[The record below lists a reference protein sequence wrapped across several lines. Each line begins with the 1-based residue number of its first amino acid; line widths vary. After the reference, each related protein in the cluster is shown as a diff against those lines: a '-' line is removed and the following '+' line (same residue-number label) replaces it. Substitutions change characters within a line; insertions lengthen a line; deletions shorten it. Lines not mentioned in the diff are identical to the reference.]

1 MRSRRLLHRRGASWT
16 ARGEGK
22 ARARAA
28 PSNAKVTL
36 VEESR
41 KFRKGVNGI
50 KACTLVARKVST
62 NFIHK
67 LMGVGMLS

>member
-1 MRSRRLLHRRGASWT
+1 MT
-16 ARGEGK
+16 ALGEGK

-28 PSNAKVTL
+28 SSNAKVTL

-50 KACTLVARKVST
+50 KACTLVRRKVLCPQTSST
-62 NFIHK
+62 
-67 LMGVGMLS
+67 S